1 MLRIGKHVNLYRNII
16 SRFNKNSAS
25 IDSIDVLK
33 TLGDLFNS
41 IYFILDHILLL
52 NRINAVKIENSA
64 TLVRLDWQANLFWG
78 GECLTSFLAVL
89 IDYLKNSR
97 LLRESL
103 SSLKKIDSKESAE
116 YKTLKEKIIKLK
128 YEQFKRVLDMIRC
141 LADMPVIL

>member
-25 IDSIDVLK
+25 IDTINVLK
-33 TLGDLFNS
+33 TFGDLFNS

-52 NRINAVKIENSA
+52 NRINAIKIENSA

-97 LLRESL
+97 LLRELL

-128 YEQFKRVLDMIRC
+128 YEQFKRVLDMMRC
-141 LADMPVIL
+141 LADMPVT

>member
-1 MLRIGKHVNLYRNII
+1 MLRIGKHVNLYRNIL

-33 TLGDLFNS
+33 TLGDIFNS

-52 NRINAVKIENSA
+52 NRINAVKIENST
-64 TLVRLDWQANLFWG
+64 TLVRIDWQANLFWG

-97 LLRESL
+97 ILRELL
-103 SSLKKIDSKESAE
+103 SSLKKIDSKESGE